1 MPCALQAREDSK
13 LGLVA
18 EMLRCHGRVQL
29 KAWGTSMLPSVWAGD
44 LLTIES
50 ARYDEVVPGDIVLVL
65 RDKRFFIHRLVER
78 RRGQNCVSLI
88 TRGDALSHHDPP
100 AAASELLGR
109 VVRIRRA
116 DRDFAPRR
124 RVSKFH
130 SCLSRTLLHWE
141 NFRKLTWHFRPARLQ
156 PGRIRP
162 GRLVRGLWGTL
173 QGIRPSPGQVFL
185 NDDH

>member
-1 MPCALQAREDSK
+1 MPCAVQAREDSK

-65 RDKRFFIHRLVER
+65 RDKRFFIHRLVEGG
-78 RRGQNCVSLI
+78 RGQNCVSLI
-88 TRGDALSHHDPP
+88 TRGDALPHNDPP

-116 DRDFAPRR
+116 NRDFAPRR
-124 RVSKFH
+124 RVSRVH
-130 SCLSRTLLHWE
+130 SCLARALLHWE
-141 NFRKLTWHFRPARLQ
+141 NFRKLTWHFRPPRLQ
-156 PGRIRP
+156 TRIRP
-162 GRLVRGLWGTL
+162 GPLVRGLWVTL
-173 QGIRPSPGQVFL
+173 RGIRPSPGQVFL
-185 NDDH
+185 NDDD